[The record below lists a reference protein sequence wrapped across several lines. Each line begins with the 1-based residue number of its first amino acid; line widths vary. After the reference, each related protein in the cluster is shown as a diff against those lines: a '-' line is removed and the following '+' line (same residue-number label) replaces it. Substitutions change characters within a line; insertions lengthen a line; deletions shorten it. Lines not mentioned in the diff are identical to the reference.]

1 MKIVLAITG
10 ASGTVYGLRAFS
22 LLQAMEGVSL
32 STVIS
37 NGAVAVAREEGVS
50 LPDFGASVYKEN
62 DFSAP
67 FASGSQAPDAMLVAP
82 CSLKTLS
89 AIANGYSD
97 NLVSRSAEVC
107 LKEGRKLVLVVRE
120 TPLSPIALEN
130 MLKLS
135 RIGVAILPA
144 SPGFYSG
151 PNSVSDMIDFVVGK
165 AFDSLGVENSLFTRW
180 KNGKKKD

>member
-10 ASGTVYGLRAFS
+10 ASGTAYGTRALALLRG
-22 LLQAMEGVSL
+22 MEGVEVSAI
-32 STVIS
+32 VS
-37 NGAVAVAREEGVS
+37 NGAVAVAKAEGVA
-50 LPDFGASVYKEN
+50 LPGFGKGVYREG

-67 FASGSQAPDAMLVAP
+67 FASGSRAPDAMLVAP

-97 NLVSRSAEVC
+97 TLVSRSAEVC
-107 LKEGRKLVLVVRE
+107 LKEGRKLVLVIRE

-144 SPGFYSG
+144 SPGFYSKPG
-151 PNSVSDMIDFVVGK
+151 SVQDMVDFVVGK
-165 AFDSLGVENSLFTRW
+165 AFDSLGIGNSLYKRW
-180 KNGKKKD
+180 MNGKEKN